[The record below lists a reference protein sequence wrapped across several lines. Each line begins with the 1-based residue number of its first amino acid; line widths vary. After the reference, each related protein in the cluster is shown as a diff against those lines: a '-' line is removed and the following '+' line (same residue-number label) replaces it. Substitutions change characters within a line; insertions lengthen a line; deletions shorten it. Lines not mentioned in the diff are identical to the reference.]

1 MMEFAPL
8 TFMRFFKKI
17 RQNRKI
23 KNTMEAKFLSLQYLE
38 TLSSADLIAL
48 ADDYGI
54 DIPDDLNRRFII
66 GELLEVAQEI
76 MQDESSEAEEMVEG
90 KIRMSHEE
98 KLPTS
103 FNETQ
108 ISVILRNPAWAF
120 VYWDISEAD
129 IKKIQASDKFKHLI
143 LRTSYFDSEES
154 KTPLSS
160 FEVQI
165 QLSEREQYILIEAG
179 KRFMRI
185 DLVLNFADGTTD
197 NLCVSRRIALPEIPE
212 IFKKAFPGQDVDMPE
227 ILEVSGMKKLL
238 KSHYE
243 KYRQSF
249 VE

>member
-1 MMEFAPL
+1 MD
-8 TFMRFFKKI
+8 
-17 RQNRKI
+17 
-23 KNTMEAKFLSLQYLE
+23 AKFLSLQYLE

-76 MQDESSEAEEMVEG
+76 MQDESSDAPEMIEG
-90 KIRMSHEE
+90 TVKLSNEE
-98 KLPTS
+98 KLPLS

-120 VYWDISEAD
+120 AYWDISEAD
-129 IKKIQASDKFKHLI
+129 IKKIQKSEKFKHLI
-143 LRTSYFDSEES
+143 LRTSYFDNEES
-154 KTPLSS
+154 NSPISS

-165 QLSEREQYILIEAG
+165 QLSEREQYVLIEAG
-179 KRFMRI
+179 KKVMRI
-185 DLVLNFADGTTD
+185 DLVLVFNDGTTD
-197 NLCVSRRIALPEIPE
+197 NLCVSRRITLPESPE
-212 IFKKAFPGQDVDMPE
+212 IFAKAFPGQDVQMPE
-227 ILEVSGMKKLL
+227 ILEASGMKKLL